1 MEQAQFA
8 GGGIVAFGE
17 GGDVRE
23 FFIKQKA
30 IEFVKKGQAK
40 EAVSLLRSEG
50 IDPREVLGDR
60 ADILVPAPARTP
72 VDERTRDFNLPA
84 NFGLEGAGFNK
95 SVVKPES
102 FGIAT
107 PSLEN
112 VEDSA
117 APPSDSGGGIG
128 SSVSAAPSRRFASPA
143 APAVAAP
150 EDISPEA
157 LIKRAGPAAE
167 ALAKWRESQGIGQAD
182 KEMATFLS
190 DENNRLSEQFGRDR
204 SLAFAEAGFKMAAA
218 ASRPGATFLG
228 AFSEGAIS
236 GTQALRGLNKEMDA
250 NRRSMKEAMLKLR
263 QSEEARKEGDFKTAI
278 QMDQQYRTELFE
290 RKKHADAMAMD
301 ERRLQTTIK
310 AAQISAS
317 ARQGSG
323 DRGGLTSNQAIDNR
337 LGVLNSR
344 AASLQGA
351 MAAYESGYRTG
362 MI

>member
-1 MEQAQFA
+1 
-8 GGGIVAFGE
+8 
-17 GGDVRE
+17 
-23 FFIKQKA
+23 
-30 IEFVKKGQAK
+30 
-40 EAVSLLRSEG
+40 
-50 IDPREVLGDR
+50 
-60 ADILVPAPARTP
+60 
-72 VDERTRDFNLPA
+72 
-84 NFGLEGAGFNK
+84 
-95 SVVKPES
+95 
-102 FGIAT
+102 
-107 PSLEN
+107 
-112 VEDSA
+112 
-117 APPSDSGGGIG
+117 
-128 SSVSAAPSRRFASPA
+128 
-143 APAVAAP
+143 
-150 EDISPEA
+150 

-351 MAAYESGYRTG
+351 MAAYDKRLSDGYDITPAQTEAYNRAMQELRSLEKERDQLTLSGSAPSMAPAVGEVKDGYRFKG
-362 MI
+362 GNPAEPNSWEKVGS